1 MSETTIEGLP
11 ARWYD
16 GRSSRVRAVRLQ
28 RHGDVLR
35 LLGDDDAIEEWPLTE
50 IRISPRL
57 GSMPRTLRRAGHGHL
72 EVADEPE
79 LQAWF
84 PRPPSRVEAFADF
97 LERRRTA
104 ILVSALA
111 TVALTVA
118 FVHYG
123 VPWLA
128 QRVAE
133 RMPRSVERHLSDQ
146 VVAVLDRAYFESSE
160 VEGGRRE
167 RLTRAFAAMV
177 RGEAR
182 ADDMHLRFVDAPKL
196 GPNALTLPDG
206 RIFITDDLL
215 ALPGSDDEILS
226 VLAHEAGHHVHR
238 HGIRQAI
245 ESSSIFIAV
254 GLLLGDVSG
263 SSLTVS
269 VPAVLLSNG
278 FSRDHEREADAYGID
293 LMRRSGRRPQAFA
306 SMMRRLDNAAPQ
318 GDGDGAMGYLST
330 HPPTA
335 ERIRAAERG
344 AARP

>member
-1 MSETTIEGLP
+1 MSVAHPGGLQ

-16 GRSSRVRAVRLQ
+16 GRSSRVRAVWLQ

-35 LLGDDDAIEEWPLTE
+35 LLDDDDAIEEWPRTE

-57 GSMPRTLRRAGHGHL
+57 GSTPRTLRRPGHGHL
-72 EVADEPE
+72 EVADGPE

-84 PRPPSRVEAFADF
+84 PRAPSRVEAFADF
-97 LERRRTA
+97 LERRRAA
-104 ILVSALA
+104 IVLAALA
-111 TVALTVA
+111 TVALTLG

-123 VPWLA
+123 VPWVA

-133 RMPRSVERHLSDQ
+133 RMPRQVERHLSDQ
-146 VVAVLDRAYFESSE
+146 VVAVLDRAYFEPSRIPAARR
-160 VEGGRRE
+160 GR
-167 RLTRAFAAMV
+167 LSRAFAAMV
-177 RGEAR
+177 RDEAR
-182 ADDMHLRFVDAPKL
+182 ADDMHLRFVDAPRL

-206 RIFITDDLL
+206 RIFITDELMKL
-215 ALPGSDDEILS
+215 SGSDDEILS

-293 LMRRSGRRPQAFA
+293 LMRHSGRRPQAFA
-306 SMMRRLDNAAPQ
+306 SMMRRLGRAAPQ

-335 ERIRAAERG
+335 ERIGAAERD